1 MSINSIIELDN
12 PLLIQLADHFN
23 LEGSIESFQKIGSG
37 HIHQTFHLRSKTD
50 SILLQRI
57 NSNVFPKV
65 DELQNNLRIIEEHFK
80 QYAANLD
87 NLGISFLKLRESVSK
102 TLFIENAHCWRA
114 FNWIDNSES
123 FDKAPNSEYAFAAAQ
138 GFGRFVKILAYLP
151 LSSIHPAIPDF
162 HSGKRRWNE
171 FEKALNKANPKR
183 KLVATE
189 LVEFAQKRNELL
201 ISITQK
207 IEKGII
213 PARLTHNDTKLNNIL
228 FYSATPKAKCVID
241 LDTVMLGSIL
251 FDFGDMVRTITNT
264 ANEDCENIDEISIDE
279 QYFEAI
285 CQGYSAEVKT
295 LITKAEKEEL
305 LNGAKY
311 MCLIIGLRFLTDYLN
326 GDVYYPTQYENH
338 NLIRARNQFRLVEI
352 LEEKGNK
359 WQEIIHRNFAV

>member
-1 MSINSIIELDN
+1 MMSINSIIELDN
-12 PLLIQLADHFN
+12 PLLVQLADHFN
-23 LEGSIESFQKIGSG
+23 LEGSIESFEKIGSG

-80 QYAANLD
+80 HYSSNLVD
-87 NLGISFLKLRESVSK
+87 LGISFLQLRESVSK
-102 TLFIENAHCWRA
+102 TLFKENAHYWRA

-123 FDKAPNSEYAFAAAQ
+123 FDSAPNSEYAFAAAQ

-151 LSSIHPAIPDF
+151 LSSIHTTIPDF
-162 HSGKRRWNE
+162 HNGKRRWSE
-171 FEKALNKANPKR
+171 FEMALIKANPKR
-183 KLVATE
+183 KLEATE

-228 FYSATPKAKCVID
+228 FYSDTPKAKCVID
-241 LDTVMLGSIL
+241 LDTVMPGSIL
-251 FDFGDMVRTITNT
+251 FDFGDMVRTITT
-264 ANEDCENIDEISIDE
+264 IANEDCENIDEINIDE

-285 CQGYSAEVKT
+285 CRGYAAEVKT
-295 LITKAEKEEL
+295 LITEAEKEEL

-311 MCLIIGLRFLTDYLN
+311 MCLIIGLRFLTDFLN
-326 GDVYYPTQYENH
+326 GDIYYPTQYENH
-338 NLIRARNQFRLVEI
+338 NLIRARNQFRLVEL
-352 LEEKGNK
+352 LEKKAEVWNQKIK
-359 WQEIIHRNFAV
+359 IHFY